1 MGLGL
6 EVRLCQGL
14 GVSLTIFLDLV
25 FGIRLCLGL
34 GIGPGK
40 RLGVGETLFG
50 GDLGDKKNS
59 MDRVCDLV

>member
-1 MGLGL
+1 M
-6 EVRLCQGL
+6 
-14 GVSLTIFLDLV
+14 SLTIFLDLV
-25 FGIRLCLGL
+25 FGIGLCLGL

-59 MDRVCDLV
+59 MDWI